1 MNEAYDLLKSILG
14 VLGVLAI
21 GVIGYFIRE
30 DRKEMKARLDVH
42 TERLNRFDLCFVT
55 RDELQ
60 RTMSEL
66 RADRMQHHQEN
77 SAVLARIEHKI
88 DENEERASKTRHDT
102 KDEVHALAMRVA
114 LMSRHGRRDD

>member
-1 MNEAYDLLKSILG
+1 MNEAYELLKSILG
-14 VLGVLAI
+14 GLGVLAI

-42 TERLNRFDLCFVT
+42 TERLNKFDLCFVT

-66 RADRMQHHQEN
+66 RADRMEQHHEN

-114 LMSRHGRRDD
+114 LMSRSGRKDD